1 MCIAWMMDAQSLI
14 DIRLLMCAV
23 VSNAEVD
30 IATLTVKAAD
40 DPRTLNKQLVIR
52 HKPNLVTFNSIV
64 ELWEKKI
71 GHKLQ
76 KTFVPAAEVQKQI
89 DGKYQDLIRAMPH

>member
-1 MCIAWMMDAQSLI
+1 MSVATSHEI
-14 DIRLLMCAV
+14 
-23 VSNAEVD
+23 D

-52 HKPNLVTFNSIV
+52 HKPNVFTFNSLV

-71 GHKLQ
+71 GHNLH
-76 KTFVPAAEVQKQI
+76 KTFVPEAEVQKEI
-89 DGKYQDLIRAMPH
+89 DGM